1 MMMRDGELV
10 IIDFDR
16 FSFGDPWEEF
26 NRIVWCAQKVPFF
39 GAGMLDGYFD
49 FAIPEAFW
57 RCLAFYI
64 GSNTLASISWAIDF
78 GEGEIAVMKQQAKE
92 VLCWYD
98 NFKTVYPGWYL
109 KSKRELKI

>member
-1 MMMRDGELV
+1 
-10 IIDFDR
+10 
-16 FSFGDPWEEF
+16 
-26 NRIVWCAQKVPFF
+26 
-39 GAGMLDGYFD
+39 MLDGYFD

-109 KSKRELKI
+109 KCKRELKI